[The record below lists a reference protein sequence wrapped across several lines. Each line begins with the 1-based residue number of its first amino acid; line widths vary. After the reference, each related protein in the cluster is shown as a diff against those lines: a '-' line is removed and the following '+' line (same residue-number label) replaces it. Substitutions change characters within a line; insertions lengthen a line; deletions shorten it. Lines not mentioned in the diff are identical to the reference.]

1 MVKGGLGGIG
11 QIRLVSSLSISSV
24 IQPIELTSSR
34 PGFGVGGFFP
44 PWDGAED
51 LSFSGLE
58 RRGGGGYFDGGEGA
72 ASFRGRRESGCLRA
86 VFRYRWGVTS
96 LCFWR
101 GAGDVGMPA
110 HGSGVPTS
118 WGERGGV
125 AGATETTP
133 SKFAINFLLDS
144 NCRPDIIEAQVLSW
158 RLPSALGRG
167 RASRFSWLLES
178 RGGGCFFAAEGGGI
192 ISGETGEWL
201 SLCRVS
207 VRVGD
212 LRILFSGGATGISS
226 CSRGGRGWW
235 TPGIRGAVVIN
246 KPVSSLY
253 LVPD

>member
-1 MVKGGLGGIG
+1 MG
-11 QIRLVSSLSISSV
+11 
-24 IQPIELTSSR
+24 
-34 PGFGVGGFFP
+34 
-44 PWDGAED
+44 
-51 LSFSGLE
+51 E
-58 RRGGGGYFDGGEGA
+58 RGRHHFGGEG
-72 ASFRGRRESGCLRA
+72 RVVVCVPCSGTGGGSPVSVFGGARA
-86 VFRYRWGVTS
+86 M
-96 LCFWR
+96 LE
-101 GAGDVGMPA
+101 
-110 HGSGVPTS
+110 GSGVPTS

-125 AGATETTP
+125 YGATETTP

-144 NCRPDIIEAQVLSW
+144 NCRPDIIEAQVLRW

-235 TPGIRGAVVIN
+235 TPGFEGRW
-246 KPVSSLY
+246 S
-253 LVPD
+253 